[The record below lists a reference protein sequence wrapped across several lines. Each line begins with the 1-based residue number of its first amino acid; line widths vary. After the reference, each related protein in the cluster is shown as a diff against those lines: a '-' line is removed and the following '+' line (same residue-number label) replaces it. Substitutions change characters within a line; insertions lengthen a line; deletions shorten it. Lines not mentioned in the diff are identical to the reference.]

1 MNSYYAKPPKQIVLE
16 EKKIMCMVE
25 HIYLTSSLFA
35 KVSFSC
41 MFEKFGGGGKLCTF
55 KTSKVQEILENKMQ
69 NVGACAIRL
78 ITVPICIFDPSQR
91 FEKKL
96 ARIVILAVTMA
107 QK

>member
-1 MNSYYAKPPKQIVLE
+1 MNSYYAKSPKQIVLE

-41 MFEKFGGGGKLCTF
+41 MFKKFGGGGKLCTF

-78 ITVPICIFDPSQR
+78 ITVPTTATVFVYSIQVNGS
-91 FEKKL
+91 KKNW
-96 ARIVILAVTMA
+96 
-107 QK
+107 QES